1 MIKTKL
7 DKNATVVYCNN
18 IDCTHCKPIL
28 GKYPVDGNGIKFG
41 KCELEI
47 INISH
52 RGSCKDYEPIDIAEV
67 YREAEDIKM
76 EMRDKNDGEI

>member
-1 MIKTKL
+1 METNL
-7 DKNATVVYCNN
+7 DETSSVVYCNR
-18 IDCTHCKPIL
+18 IDCKHNKPIF
-28 GKYPVDGNGIKFG
+28 GRYPTGERGIKFG
-41 KCELEI
+41 ECELEI

-52 RGSCKDYEPIDIAEV
+52 NGYCKDYEPIDIAEV